1 MRVRIQDGMP
11 IDDDMVAALEA
22 FSDTKHVE
30 ARQEIYL
37 NQCPFCGST
46 DNRGNGVQGA
56 ISYSLRIH
64 CLTCAKCGD
73 SHGWVE
79 TLEALRI
86 ETERAGPSASQIA
99 SRMRVVKPKKS
110 EEDRQWVDHGDHGE
124 STEVQA
130 QLHVNR
136 LMAKDS
142 KVRAWLETRGFVL
155 PSTYGENLKEC
166 WAGECAAG
174 WLVMIYWDE
183 DGSLRGFK
191 YRNIET
197 KEFSAQKGV
206 QARPYGIHR
215 IDPTFGALVIVE
227 GELDC
232 ETLRIHYGIKNVI
245 SVPNGNN
252 SWKDDWCKY
261 ARHATTVYIASD
273 NDEAGEKCSKKI
285 AESMPQHAPTVSRIL
300 RVVFRDEANRQCKD
314 ANEALMGGSDKKHP
328 AFLETIRKC
337 FTEAE
342 DPDLVSSERAERNVT
357 GYFIESGH
365 SNWDSTSGGGFL
377 IGEVTHIAGPPKS
390 GKTTLVSDVHQKL
403 SQRGIKNGFLPL
415 DMSTSS
421 IVVRMGMNLLN
432 STDAA
437 FYRTAVGSEDR
448 KKLLELMSEAM
459 KVHHKGNFILTKDE
473 NVTTYKGALS
483 VIERMARSGCKV
495 ITVEDYLSLSS
506 LHELDTK
513 GKVSYAGKRIIGD
526 LAAIAKRGACHIIL
540 INHLKDAEGAYGAA
554 QLGAVAQSNNVIEA
568 IRDDSGNVKFIRMHV
583 KDGRYCSMADVD
595 IDFQFATTDR
605 VLIASRPKRHQSG
618 KAKKQAAPPRV
629 AQSEAQRAGLPF

>member
-30 ARQEIYL
+30 VRQEIYL

-64 CLTCAKCGD
+64 CLTCAKCGE

-99 SRMRVVKPKKS
+99 SRMRVVKPKKA

-142 KVRAWLETRGFVL
+142 KVRAWLETRGFIFD
-155 PSTYGENLKEC
+155 PPYAEDLKRC

-191 YRNIET
+191 YRHIET

-215 IDPTFGALVIVE
+215 IDPSVGALVIVE

-232 ETLRIHYGIKNVI
+232 ETLRIHYGVKNVI
-245 SVPNGNN
+245 SLPNGNN

-261 ARHATTVYIASD
+261 LAHTDTLYIATD
-273 NDEAGEKCSKKI
+273 NDEAGEKACRKI
-285 AESMPQHAPTVSRIL
+285 MESLPEHAPTVTQIK
-300 RVVFRDEANRQCKD
+300 RVVFRDGAHRQCKD
-314 ANEALMGGSDKKHP
+314 ANEALMGGPDKQHP
-328 AFLETIRKC
+328 ASLDKIRSC
-337 FTEAE
+337 FEEA
-342 DPDLVSSERAERNVT
+342 DHITLVSSERAEMNTT
-357 GYFIESGH
+357 GRFISSGH
-365 SNWDSTSGGGFL
+365 SNWDLVQGGGFL
-377 IGEVTHIAGPPKS
+377 TGEVTHIAGPPKS
-390 GKTTLVSDVHQKL
+390 GKTTLMADIHQNL

-415 DMSTSS
+415 DMSTKNLV
-421 IVVRMGMNLLN
+421 IRIGMNLLC
-432 STDAA
+432 STDAE
-437 FYRTAVGSEDR
+437 FYRTDVGSEER
-448 KKLLELMSEAM
+448 QRLMDKMTAAM
-459 KVHHKGNFILTKDE
+459 KEKHRGNFILAKDDA
-473 NVTTYKGALS
+473 VLTYKGAMAVLD
-483 VIERMARSGCKV
+483 RMAKSGCKV
-495 ITVEDYLSLSS
+495 ITVEDYLSLAS
-506 LHELDTK
+506 LYEVESK
-513 GKVSYAGKRIIGD
+513 GKVSFAGKRIIVD
-526 LAAIAKRGACHIIL
+526 LSEVAKRNSCHIIL
-540 INHLKDAEGAYGAA
+540 INHLKDSEGAYGAS

-568 IRDDSGNVKFIRMHV
+568 VRDEIGSVKFIRMHV
-583 KDGRYCSMADVD
+583 KDSRLCSQSDVY
-595 IDFQFATTDR
+595 IDFQFASTDR
-605 VLIASRPKRHQSG
+605 ILVASSPKRAQKTKKPS
-618 KAKKQAAPPRV
+618 AKRLPS
-629 AQSEAQRAGLPF
+629 SEARDAGIPF

>member
-11 IDDDMVAALEA
+11 IDDDMVTALEA
-22 FSDTKHVE
+22 FSDTKHVDS
-30 ARQEIYL
+30 RQEIYL
-37 NQCPFCGST
+37 NQCPFCGDT

-56 ISYSLRIH
+56 ISYSLRLH
-64 CLTCAKCGD
+64 CLTCAKCGESD
-73 SHGWVE
+73 GWVK
-79 TLEALRI
+79 THEALRI
-86 ETERAGPSASQIA
+86 ETERTGPSASA
-99 SRMRVVKPKKS
+99 VAGRMRLVKPKKS
-110 EEDRQWVDHGDHGE
+110 DEDRQWVDHGDHGE

-136 LMAKDS
+136 LMAEGS

-166 WAGECAAG
+166 WAGECASG

-215 IDPTFGALVIVE
+215 IDPSVGALVIVE

-261 ARHATTVYIASD
+261 GIHAGAWYIASD
-273 NDEAGEKCSKKI
+273 NDEAGEKCCRKI
-285 AESMPQHAPTVSRIL
+285 VESIPQHAPQALKVV
-300 RVVFRDEANRQCKD
+300 RVIFRDEANRQCKD
-314 ANEALMGGSDKKHP
+314 ANEALLGGPDKKHP
-328 AFLETIRKC
+328 ASLETIKGC
-337 FTEAE
+337 FERSE
-342 DPDLVSSERAERNVT
+342 DPDLVSTERAQRNISS
-357 GYFIESGH
+357 YFIPTGH
-365 SNWDSTSGGGFL
+365 SNWDAVQGGGFL
-377 IGEVTHIAGPPKS
+377 IGDVTHIAGPPKS
-390 GKTTLVSDVHQKL
+390 GKTTLMGDIHQRL

-432 STDAA
+432 STDAV
-437 FYRTAVGSEDR
+437 FYQTEVDSEER
-448 KKLLELMSEAM
+448 KKLLVLMSEAM
-459 KVHHKGNFILTKDE
+459 KVHHRGNLIVTKDE
-473 NVTTYKGALS
+473 NISTYKGAMAVL
-483 VIERMARSGCKV
+483 ERMARSGCKV

-526 LAAIAKRGACHIIL
+526 LAAIAKRCACHIIL
-540 INHLKDAEGAYGAA
+540 INHLKDAEGAYGAS

-595 IDFQFATTDR
+595 IDFQFAATDR
-605 VLIASRPKRHQSG
+605 ILMASKPKKHQRQNKRSN
-618 KAKKQAAPPRV
+618 AKNSTSD
-629 AQSEAQRAGLPF
+629 AQKAGLPF